1 MVTFPAL
8 CFKPVGFSHQC
19 SFCHSKMHKHGKSS
33 ENKQRYRCTSC
44 GKTQVEQYS
53 YAAYHCTVNQN
64 ILALIKAGVGIR
76 GIARLLQISTT
87 TVLDRI
93 KKIAERL
100 TPPPLIKGSSNEV
113 DELCTF
119 VQKKK
124 KESDMDCKCL
134 LPKNQKSGS
143 HKRWSKNKQNTSS
156 SIIFT

>member
-8 CFKPVGFSHQC
+8 CFKPVGFSRQC

-87 TVLDRI
+87 TVLGRI

-100 TPPPLIKGSSNEV
+100 TPPPLIKGSSYEV

-119 VQKKK
+119 IQKKRK
-124 KESDMDCKCL
+124 
-134 LPKNQKSGS
+134 
-143 HKRWSKNKQNTSS
+143 
-156 SIIFT
+156 

>member
-100 TPPPLIKGSSNEV
+100 TPPPLIKGSLYEV

-119 VQKKK
+119 VQKK
-124 KESDMDCKCL
+124 ECDMDCKCL